1 MKSRTWMWMTVVSL
15 FAALAMPVG
24 MAAQDNP
31 SQDHKSKHHKYK
43 LYDVGT
49 FGGLG
54 SNFAESQ
61 ALFNKSGTLVG
72 YAETAIPDPYSP
84 NCFDQDCLVAHGFQF
99 RDGVLTDLGSL
110 PGLNNSVAESLN
122 DYGLVVGGS
131 DNGLID
137 PLLGIPQA
145 GAVGWKNGEIF
156 SLGTLGGY
164 QGFALAVNNSGQA
177 TGVVT
182 NAIPDQYSFLGGT
195 QSRAFLWQDGV
206 MQDLGTLGGPDSF
219 GQFNNDRGQVAGF
232 SYTSSMPGPSGVPPF
247 DPFIWERGKGIKDLG
262 NFGGTACNPFYFNNR
277 GELVGSMNLA
287 GDQAADPFLWD
298 GHRLIDLGGF
308 GGSFGQGN
316 WVNEAGD
323 VAGFGY
329 YSDEQTA
336 HGALWA
342 QGKKIKDL
350 GTLAGDR
357 CSDAWGINS
366 TGQIV
371 GVSWAQQGLCNY
383 PSATITAQH
392 AVIWEN
398 GSIVDLN
405 TRIASGNSS
414 LQLVLALE
422 INDRGEIAGFG
433 VPPGVP
439 LQDFEFHGHVFVL
452 VPCDENSPGDCDTGP
467 ASTVATTNNSAQPI
481 PNAELANGAQNQLRN
496 PPVSPVEH
504 FRSQARQR
512 YHLPGQPA
520 APRD

>member
-1 MKSRTWMWMTVVSL
+1 M
-15 FAALAMPVG
+15 
-24 MAAQDNP
+24 
-31 SQDHKSKHHKYK
+31 
-43 LYDVGT
+43 
-49 FGGLG
+49 
-54 SNFAESQ
+54 
-61 ALFNKSGTLVG
+61 
-72 YAETAIPDPYSP
+72 
-84 NCFDQDCLVAHGFQF
+84 
-99 RDGVLTDLGSL
+99 
-110 PGLNNSVAESLN
+110 
-122 DYGLVVGGS
+122 GGS

-232 SYTSSMPGPSGVPPF
+232 SYTSSMPGPSGLPPF
-247 DPFIWERGKGIKDLG
+247 DPFIWEKGKGIKDLG

-298 GHRLIDLGGF
+298 GHRLIDLGAF

-323 VAGFGY
+323 VVGFGY

-371 GVSWAQQGLCNY
+371 GVSFAQQGVCNY

-467 ASTVATTNNSAQPI
+467 ASTVATTNNSAQSI
-481 PNAELANGAQNQLRN
+481 PNAESANGAQNQLT
-496 PPVSPVEH
+496 E
-504 FRSQARQR
+504 
-512 YHLPGQPA
+512 PA
-520 APRD
+520 CQSG